1 MVSGRFRE
9 QAARMDALLVA
20 RLGDRALLVDGS
32 EVFGAFFSP
41 FLGAEIGGGGGHKF
55 GSVANADEVLEP
67 TLTLRTVDAVA
78 LVKGSKITIDLPALD
93 GGGTYLVVKPEPDG
107 AGMVVLKLRLT

>member
-1 MVSGRFRE
+1 MGAGRFRDL
-9 QAARMDALLVA
+9 AARMDAVLVQ

-41 FLGAEIGGGGGHKF
+41 FLGADLGGGGGHKI
-55 GSVANADEVLEP
+55 GGVANTDEVLEP
-67 TLTLRTVDAVA
+67 TFTLRTVDAVA
-78 LVKGSKITIDLPALD
+78 LVKGSTITIDLPERD
-93 GGGTYLVVKPEPDG
+93 GGGVYVVVKPEPDG